1 MKQSKKGSLV
11 ETLTNVSVGYFIAI
25 LTQFLVF
32 PLFGLKV
39 TIGNNMMIG
48 LIFTVVSI
56 IRSYGVRRL
65 YNHYGWFVK

>member
-56 IRSYGVRRL
+56 IRSYGVR
-65 YNHYGWFVK
+65 